1 MGNTCAGTWVTHMR
15 RACRSG
21 NCVGATRSRPK
32 RRTSGWRVPGR
43 VIATWRLTS
52 RPRSGGISCRSS
64 PNRNVRTGGVRA
76 LLSATAVMDAF
87 LGDFERAVIV
97 FSDSDLAEPIR
108 IVKSRMALDVEVISP
123 YPTVNSTLRKASSIA
138 GCSIKDCW
146 YTANFRGFSTIE
158 LANSFTNP
166 LAEIE
171 INQLRRAACP
181 SPPH

>member
-32 RRTSGWRVPGR
+32 RRTSGWRGPGR

-76 LLSATAVMDAF
+76 LLSATDVIDAF

-97 FSDSDLAEPIR
+97 SNDSDLAEPIR
-108 IVKSRMALDVEVISP
+108 IVDSRMALDVEVISP
-123 YPTVNSTLRKASSIA
+123 YPTVNSTLRKASSNCRVFDTGLLVHCQFPRIRYDRN
-138 GCSIKDCW
+138 GKLIHKPTRWNC
-146 YTANFRGFSTIE
+146 N
-158 LANSFTNP
+158 
-166 LAEIE
+166 
-171 INQLRRAACP
+171 
-181 SPPH
+181 